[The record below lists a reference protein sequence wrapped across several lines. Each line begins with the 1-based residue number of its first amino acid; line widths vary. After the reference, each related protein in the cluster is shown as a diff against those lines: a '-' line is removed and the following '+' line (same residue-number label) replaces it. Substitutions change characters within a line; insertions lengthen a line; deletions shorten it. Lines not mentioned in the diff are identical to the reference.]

1 MKIQFFPTDFKYKA
15 DNNSLITFIY
25 GKTLD
30 NKSICFIDEEY
41 YPYFYVVGEKIE
53 TLANEIKGIRI
64 EEKNNIYF
72 VKKTEMVE
80 RILSGKIAKAL
91 KVYVNRPKALR
102 KISSQ
107 LENKYKTYETDIL
120 FEKKYLFD
128 KNIIFF
134 TLHEAEGVE
143 TKVRVKAD
151 IILKLNNIK
160 NISDEILRTKVMSID
175 IEKLY
180 KTEQKNNPV
189 VMVSFFTSKFK
200 KTITYANVEGEN
212 IVKVSGE
219 EELLYKLEEEIE
231 KYKPDIL
238 VGYNSD
244 ERFSYI
250 KKRARKYNIEFKIG
264 ADYSNISI
272 SKKGRANIFGI
283 THIDLI
289 KFIKNILAESLEAE
303 DYDLEYIS
311 YELLGEDKEYNSD
324 ELSKVMKDKEGLNR
338 YVRDLEYDAKLI
350 HSLMIKVLPNLFE
363 IAKLVNISLFHI
375 SRISKFQLVENL
387 IIKKCAE
394 LNYICSNKPGLQ
406 ESSMRKSFNFEE
418 SFVLKPE
425 PGIYNCVA
433 AINLKSLYPGI
444 ILKHNLSPET
454 FNRECKA
461 KEKVPEKDYWICKD
475 RKGIIPMVI
484 ENLIV
489 RKSRI
494 QETMQT
500 DELLRAR
507 LYALRLLANS
517 IYSYIASDRARWY
530 S

>member
-1 MKIQFFPTDFKYKA
+1 MKIQFFPSDFKYKIN
-15 DNNSLITFIY
+15 NNSLITYVY

-41 YPYFYVVGEKIE
+41 CPYFYVIGEKIE
-53 TLANEIKGIRI
+53 TLVNEIKGIRI

-72 VKKTEMVE
+72 VKKIEMVE

-107 LENKYKTYETDIL
+107 LENKYKTYEADIL

-143 TKVRVKAD
+143 TKARINAD

-160 NISDEILRTKVMSID
+160 NISDETLKTRIMSID

-180 KTEQKNNPV
+180 KTEQKNNPI

-219 EELLYKLEEEIE
+219 EELLLKLEEEIE
-231 KYKPDIL
+231 NYKPDIL
-238 VGYNSD
+238 VGYDSD
-244 ERFSYI
+244 ERFNYI

-264 ADYSNISI
+264 IDYSNISI

-324 ELSKVMKDKEGLNR
+324 ELSKVMKDKEGLHR
-338 YVRDLEYDAKLI
+338 YIEMLNMML
-350 HSLMIKVLPNLFE
+350 NLF
-363 IAKLVNISLFHI
+363 
-375 SRISKFQLVENL
+375 
-387 IIKKCAE
+387 
-394 LNYICSNKPGLQ
+394 
-406 ESSMRKSFNFEE
+406 
-418 SFVLKPE
+418 
-425 PGIYNCVA
+425 
-433 AINLKSLYPGI
+433 
-444 ILKHNLSPET
+444 
-454 FNRECKA
+454 
-461 KEKVPEKDYWICKD
+461 
-475 RKGIIPMVI
+475 
-484 ENLIV
+484 IV
-489 RKSRI
+489 
-494 QETMQT
+494 
-500 DELLRAR
+500 
-507 LYALRLLANS
+507 
-517 IYSYIASDRARWY
+517 
-530 S
+530 